1 MNEAI
6 LKTIILV
13 LLIGV
18 GFILKSKFGGKD
30 KLDGIKEIV
39 LSVALPSTIF
49 IALLKIELDISLLF
63 VPLVVL
69 VFNFIMFFITPLVL
83 SSFGISQDS
92 STTKT
97 LTLLLPSLA
106 PGLSCFPFIIEFLGD
121 KSLALAAMGDI
132 GNKFFVLIFLY
143 IIAMNMSMKS
153 TGVESKNIKE
163 KLMSL
168 LGSLAKEPINIILL
182 TGILLLSFGINYES
196 LPNVVTGVFD
206 KTSALMTPLVLIFI
220 GLAVKFKEGNK
231 RIVFSLLV
239 MRAGFS
245 LLLSTT
251 FVLIAGLSS
260 PEHVLL
266 AIIFPLSSVSFWPFA
281 HIAMFNTKEEE
292 LNLPKEKKSF
302 NIELAIM
309 ILAIS
314 LPFST
319 TVILTILTAGTY
331 FTDLWKVSFL
341 GLGLIIT
348 GIVPLVASR
357 IFSFKTN
364 GKLRENH
371 LQNSKTFVQ

>member
-245 LLLSTT
+245 LLLSTA

-309 ILAIS
+309 ILAFS